1 MTTTRIIVLLNLKP
15 GKNKADYEAWARNT
29 DLATVNALGSVDK
42 FTVFAAT
49 GLLGS
54 DARPPYDYIEIID
67 VADMDAFGRD
77 VATPTMQQVAA
88 EFQDWAEPVFILTR
102 NIEDAA

>member
-1 MTTTRIIVLLNLKP
+1 MTTTRIIVLLNLKE
-15 GKNKADYEAWARNT
+15 GKNKADYEAWARKT
-29 DLATVNALGSVDK
+29 DLATVNALGSVAE
-42 FTVFAAT
+42 FTVYAAT

-77 VATPTMQQVAA
+77 VATPTMQMVAA
-88 EFQDWAEPVFILTR
+88 EFQDWAEPIFILTR
-102 NIEDAA
+102 NIEHAG